1 MASNAFEKKSAMNG
15 TLTPPI
21 PAKGP
26 SPIDVTNIE
35 TKENESQDVHLDKD
49 LERLRLEYGVCKLH
63 SYSFSNI
70 TCMTPNRLLVH
81 MVIPNLRRESIQLPL
96 PPQNPHRHNLLF
108 WATYTYHVRQHDRSF
123 FARHSPRPG
132 H

>member
-1 MASNAFEKKSAMNG
+1 MASDAFEKKSTMNG
-15 TLTPPI
+15 TLVPPT

-35 TKENESQDVHLDKD
+35 IKENESQDIHLDNN
-49 LERLRLEYGVCKLH
+49 LERLRLEYGVCKLRP
-63 SYSFSNI
+63 YNFSNM

-96 PPQNPHRHNLLF
+96 SPQNPHRHNLLF
-108 WATYTYHVRQHDRSF
+108 WATHTHHVRQHDRSF